1 MLTIRRSNDRGHADH
16 GWLQSAHSFSFANYY
31 DPQHM
36 GFRHLRVINED
47 KIAAGKGFGTHP
59 HRDMEIITYV
69 LAGAIAHQDSMG
81 NGSTIQPGDMQR
93 MSAGTGITHSEF
105 NPQAE
110 TPTHL
115 LQIWIEPA
123 QTGMPPS
130 YEQKSFPPAT
140 KQGQLKLLVS
150 QDGRD
155 GSVTVHQD
163 MNLYGTILAAGESV
177 SMPTAIDRHY
187 WLQVAQGD
195 VIVNGQ
201 TLGQGDAIALTQE
214 SGLTIAATTIAE
226 VLVFDLA

>member
-1 MLTIRRSNDRGHADH
+1 MLTIRRSHDRGQADH

-36 GFRHLRVINED
+36 GFRSLRVINED

-69 LAGAIAHQDSMG
+69 LSGAIAHKDSMG

-105 NPQAE
+105 NPNAE

-130 YEQKSFPPAT
+130 YEQKSFPPET
-140 KQGQLKLLVS
+140 KQGQLRLLAS
-150 QDGRD
+150 EDGRD

-163 MNLYGTILAAGESV
+163 MQLYGTILAAGESV
-177 SMPTAIDRHY
+177 SMPTAPDRHY
-187 WLQVAQGD
+187 WVQVAQGD

-201 TLGQGDAIALTQE
+201 TLGQGDAIALSRE
-214 SGLTIAATTIAE
+214 DALTIAAQAIAE